1 MMKLGM
7 SSYCLLPALNAGEMN
22 VLELPKWVKEHGGEH
37 LELVPYGFTLVD
49 QPELADELRESA
61 RKEGIELSNYSM
73 PANFVQ
79 DSEEAF
85 IAEVDRIKQHV
96 DLLDRMNILHMRHD
110 VTAFTIPQEKMT
122 LRYFMDSLP
131 QIIEGSRQIAD
142 YAAQFGI
149 TTTIENHG
157 FSVQLSDRVQRVLF
171 EVDRPNF
178 KTTLDIGNFLC
189 VDEDP
194 MVGVMNNLPYASLI
208 HVKDF
213 YIRPFDED
221 PGEGRW
227 IRTTH
232 GNFLRG
238 SIFGQGEVETRR
250 ILKYIKQSG
259 YDGKLTLEFEGM
271 EECREATR
279 ISLNNVRRLW
289 EES

>member
-1 MMKLGM
+1 MQVGM
-7 SSYCLLPALNAGEMN
+7 SSYCLLPALHSGEMN
-22 VLELPKWVKEHGGEH
+22 VLDLPKWVKDNGGEH

-49 QPELADELRESA
+49 QPELAEQLRKRAED
-61 RKEGIELSNYSM
+61 EGIELSNYSM

-79 DSEEAF
+79 DTEEEFAN
-85 IAEVDRIKQHV
+85 EVERLKQHV
-96 DLLDRMNILHMRHD
+96 DLLDRMNIRHMRHD
-110 VTAFTIPQEKMT
+110 VTAFTLPHEKT
-122 LRYFMDSLP
+122 LLRYFLDSLP

-142 YAAQFGI
+142 YAAQYGI

-194 MVGVMNNLPYASLI
+194 MVGVKNNLQYASLV

-213 YIRPFDED
+213 YIRPFDQD
-221 PGEGRW
+221 PGEGKW
-227 IRTTH
+227 FRTTH
-232 GNFLRG
+232 GHFIRG
-238 SIFGQGEVETRR
+238 SIFGQGDVETRK

-289 EES
+289 EEG

>member
-1 MMKLGM
+1 MKLGM
-7 SSYCLLPALNAGEMN
+7 SSYCLLPALNSGEMH
-22 VLELPKWVKEHGGEH
+22 VLDLPKWVKENGGEH

-49 QPELADELRESA
+49 QPELAEQLRKCAED
-61 RKEGIELSNYSM
+61 EGIELSNYSM

-79 DSEEAF
+79 ETEEEF
-85 IAEVDRIKQHV
+85 ELEVARLKQHV
-96 DLLDRMNILHMRHD
+96 DLLDRMNIRHMRHD
-110 VTAFTIPQEKMT
+110 VTAFTIPHEKT
-122 LRYFMDSLP
+122 LLRYFLDGLP
-131 QIIEGSRQIAD
+131 QIIDGSRRIAD
-142 YAAQFGI
+142 FAAQYGI

-194 MVGVMNNLPYASLI
+194 MVGVKNNLQYASLV

-213 YIRPFDED
+213 YIRPFDQD
-221 PGEGRW
+221 PGEGKW
-227 IRTTH
+227 IKTTH
-232 GNFLRG
+232 GNFIRG
-238 SIFGQGEVETRR
+238 SIFGQGDVETRR
-250 ILKYIKQSG
+250 ILKYIKDSG

-279 ISLNNVRRLW
+279 ISLNNVRRFW
-289 EES
+289 EEA